1 VNLDNI
7 PALPENPPVRNPE
20 ERRRSG
26 PGHAWLFHLRR
37 LLFAWQTTRPLYLLG
52 IALATICIAANGAS
66 QLKLKTAFGELLPQG
81 KESVI
86 VANRVNERLPAATT
100 LNIVI
105 HGREKES
112 LKRFVDELSK
122 EIQAIG
128 PDKVG
133 TVDSGTRESDAF
145 LRKYRYLYA
154 SLKDIQ
160 ELRDTLVDRYEYE
173 VSKAAGFDLELDD
186 SDAPPK
192 ITREW
197 VEEKLKKY
205 EKPEKEG
212 KPTAIDGYYLEPGG
226 TFIVIMVRTPVATGD
241 LDRQVAVLT
250 RIKEAIARVDP
261 KRFDPAIT
269 IEFAGDFITG
279 AEQYRHVKNDLSH
292 VGLIGVAMILGV
304 VFFFF
309 LRVRTLI
316 VMALTIA
323 IGVVWT
329 FGFAYYS
336 IGSLNSSTGF
346 LVSIVVGNGINFG
359 IIYMA
364 RYLEARRTKNVVES
378 IRISNRETW
387 IATLSAA
394 GAAMVAYGSLVVTGF
409 RGFKHFGVI
418 GGSGMVFCWVATY
431 LFLPAILVLSERL
444 VPVRPQGD
452 FAGALRA
459 GYGRPFAFLVGRWPR
474 AVSVVGVAVGIVC
487 LGFTLQYLSVDP
499 IEYDNRILRTDTPGS
514 AIDVAQ
520 KLDDRVEPI
529 TGKQGHAGV
538 AIMVDRIEQVLPLK
552 AALEAKRALAPAGKK
567 PFEKVVTI
575 FDLLPAEQQQKIP
588 PLLEA
593 RNVIVKAHQR
603 KLISKADWADIEKEL
618 PPADLRPIGI
628 ADLPDQAT
636 RAFTEKDGARGRSVY
651 VLPAPGRSVWDAHYL
666 IEWAASFRSTTLPD
680 GSVVKGSGNPV
691 IFADLILSIT
701 EDAPKAILVSLIGTL
716 LVIVFTF
723 RKRALV
729 FAAIGSLAL
738 GLFGMVAVMALYKAQ
753 FGGEGW
759 LGLQLEGMKLNFL
772 NFVAL
777 PISIGVGADYAVNLL
792 ERYRLLGPTQ
802 IRRVLKETGGAVVLC
817 SLTTTL
823 GYLALTF
830 SANRAIVSFG
840 IAAAAGE
847 ISCIL
852 AAVLVLPALLEW
864 RARRNGSKDG
874 EIPAAD
880 PQLP

>member
-1 VNLDNI
+1 M
-7 PALPENPPVRNPE
+7 RNPE
-20 ERRRSG
+20 DRRLAGRAPAWLARLRRS
-26 PGHAWLFHLRR
+26 
-37 LLFAWQTTRPLYLLG
+37 LFAWQTTRPLLLLG
-52 IALATICIAANGAS
+52 IALASVVVAVNGAS

-86 VANRVNERLPAATT
+86 VANKVNERIPAATT

-112 LKRFVDELSK
+112 LKRFVDKLSE
-122 EIQAIG
+122 EIQALG
-128 PDKVG
+128 PNRVG
-133 TVDSGTRESDAF
+133 TVDSGTRETDAF
-145 LRKYRYLYA
+145 LKKYRYLYA

-160 ELRDTLVDRYEYE
+160 ELRDTLVDRYEDE
-173 VSKAAGFDLELDD
+173 VSKAAGFDLGLDD
-186 SDAPPK
+186 EDQPPQ
-192 ITREW
+192 ITRQW

-205 EKPEKEG
+205 EKTETEG
-212 KPTAIDGYYLEPGG
+212 KPTGIDGYYLEPGG
-226 TFIVIMVRTPVATGD
+226 TFIVIMIRTPVATGD
-241 LDRQVAVLT
+241 LDRNAALLALV
-250 RIKEAIARVDP
+250 KETIAKVDP
-261 KRFDPAIT
+261 KRFDPSIA

-279 AEQYRHVKNDLSH
+279 AEQYRYVKNDLSH
-292 VGLIGVAMILGV
+292 VGLIGVAMILGI
-304 VFFFF
+304 VFLFF
-309 LRVRTLI
+309 LRIRPLI
-316 VMALTIA
+316 MMTLTIG
-323 IGVVWT
+323 IGVAWT

-346 LVSIVVGNGINFG
+346 LFSIVVGNGINFG

-364 RYLEARRTKNVVES
+364 RYLEARRAKDVVES
-378 IRISNRETW
+378 IRVATGETW
-387 IATLSAA
+387 VATLSAA

-444 VPVRPQGD
+444 VPVRPHGD
-452 FAGALRA
+452 LAGVLRA
-459 GYGRPFAFLVGRWPR
+459 SYGRPFAYLVGRFPR
-474 AVSVVGVAVGIVC
+474 AVSLAGVAVGIVC
-487 LGFTLQYLSVDP
+487 LGFTIQYLSADP
-499 IEYDNRILRTDTPGS
+499 LEYNFHILKTDTPGS

-520 KLDDRVEPI
+520 KLDDRIEPV
-529 TGKQGHAGV
+529 TGKQGHTGV

-552 AALEAKRALAPAGKK
+552 AALEAKREQAPEGRK

-575 FDLLPAEQQQKIP
+575 FDLLPAEQELKIP
-588 PLLEA
+588 PLLET
-593 RNVIVKAHQR
+593 RNVIVKAHRR
-603 KLISKADWADIEKEL
+603 KLISEADWADIEKEL
-618 PPADLRPIGI
+618 PPENLRPIGI
-628 ADLPDQAT
+628 GDLPDQAT

-651 VLPAPGRSVWDAHYL
+651 VLPSKGRSIWDAHYL

-701 EDAPKAILVSLIGTL
+701 EDAPKAILVSLFGTL
-716 LVIVFTF
+716 LVILFTF

-729 FAAIGSLAL
+729 LAAIGSLAL
-738 GLFGMVAVMALYKAQ
+738 GLFGMVAVMALYKARYDPSS
-753 FGGEGW
+753 
-759 LGLQLEGMKLNFL
+759 GLRLVGMKLNFL

-792 ERYRLLGPTQ
+792 ERYRLLGPTH

-830 SANRAIVSFG
+830 SANRAIVNFG

-864 RARRNGSKDG
+864 RARRNGKTIALS
-874 EIPAAD
+874 AAVD
-880 PQLP
+880 PHKS

>member
-1 VNLDNI
+1 MPLRD
-7 PALPENPPVRNPE
+7 PED
-20 ERRRSG
+20 RRSSG
-26 PGHAWLFHLRR
+26 WVPAWLSHLRR
-37 LLFAWQTTRPLYLLG
+37 SLFAWQTKRPLLLLV
-52 IALATICIAANGAS
+52 IALGSVGIAANGAS

-86 VANRVNERLPAATT
+86 VANKVNERLPAATT

-128 PDKVG
+128 QDKVG

-145 LRKYRYLYA
+145 LRKNRYLYA
-154 SLKDIQ
+154 SLPEIQ

-173 VSKAAGFDLELDD
+173 VSKATGFDLGLDD
-186 SDAPPK
+186 EDQPPK
-192 ITREW
+192 ITRAW

-205 EKPEKEG
+205 ESVEAEG
-212 KPTAIDGYYLEPGG
+212 KPTGIDGYYLEPGG

-241 LDRQVAVLT
+241 LDRNAALLAL
-250 RIKEAIARVDP
+250 IKGTIAKVDP

-269 IEFAGDFITG
+269 VEFAGDFVTG

-292 VGLIGVAMILGV
+292 VGLIGVSMILGI
-304 VFFFF
+304 VFLYF
-309 LRVRTLI
+309 LRIRTLI
-316 VMALTIA
+316 VMALTIG
-323 IGVVWT
+323 IGVSWT
-329 FGFAYYS
+329 FGFTYYA

-346 LVSIVVGNGINFG
+346 LFSIVVGNGINFG

-364 RYLEARRTKNVVES
+364 RYLEARRTADVVDS
-378 IRISNRETW
+378 IRIAHRETW
-387 IATLSAA
+387 RATLSAA

-431 LFLPAILVLSERL
+431 LFLPTLLVLSERL
-444 VPVRPQGD
+444 VPVRPHGEFVD
-452 FAGALRA
+452 TLRA
-459 GYGRPFAFLVGRWPR
+459 GYGRPFAFLVGRYPR
-474 AVSVVGVAVGIVC
+474 TVSVVGMAVGIVC
-487 LGFTLQYLSVDP
+487 LGFTVHYLSVDP
-499 IEYDNRILRTDTPGS
+499 IEYDNRILRTDAPGS

-520 KLDDRVEPI
+520 KLDDRVEPV

-552 AALEAKRALAPAGKK
+552 AALEAKRAQAPEDRK

-575 FDLLPAEQQQKIP
+575 FDLIPAEQQQKIP
-588 PLLEA
+588 LLLEA
-593 RNVIVKAHQR
+593 RRVIIKAHQR
-603 KLISKADWADIEKEL
+603 RLISKKDWADIEKEL
-618 PPADLRPIGI
+618 PPEDLRPIGI
-628 ADLPDQAT
+628 ADLPNQAT

-651 VLPAPGRSVWDAHYL
+651 ILPSKGRSVWDAHYL

-680 GSVVKGSGNPV
+680 GSIVKGSGNPV
-691 IFADLILSIT
+691 IFADLILSII

-716 LVIVFTF
+716 LVIFLTF

-729 FAAIGSLAL
+729 LAAVGSLAL
-738 GLFGMVAVMALYKAQ
+738 GLFGMVAVMALYKVRVDLS
-753 FGGEGW
+753 GW
-759 LGLQLEGMKLNFL
+759 PWLQLEGMKLNFL

-792 ERYRLLGPTQ
+792 ERYRLLGPGL
-802 IRRVLKETGGAVVLC
+802 IRRVLQETGGAVVLC

-840 IAAAAGE
+840 IAAVAGE
-847 ISCIL
+847 VSCVI

-864 RARRNGSKDG
+864 RARRNGNNG
-874 EIPAAD
+874 AAVPAGGLQG
-880 PQLP
+880 P

>member
-1 VNLDNI
+1 MPTRD
-7 PALPENPPVRNPE
+7 PADRRVSGWAPAWVSRL
-20 ERRRSG
+20 RRS
-26 PGHAWLFHLRR
+26 LFS
-37 LLFAWQTTRPLYLLG
+37 WQTTRPVLLLAVALVSVG
-52 IALATICIAANGAS
+52 IASHGAAK
-66 QLKLKTAFGELLPQG
+66 LKLKTAFGELLPQG

-86 VANRVNERLPAATT
+86 VANQVNERLPAATT
-100 LNIVI
+100 LNIAI

-122 EIQAIG
+122 EIQALG

-133 TVDSGTRESDAF
+133 TVDSGTRETDAF

-154 SLKDIQ
+154 SLPEIQ
-160 ELRDTLVDRYEYE
+160 NLRDTLVDRYEYE
-173 VSKAAGFDLELDD
+173 VSKAAGFDLGLDEED
-186 SDAPPK
+186 QPPK

-197 VEEKLKKY
+197 VEQKLKKY
-205 EKPEKEG
+205 EDVKAEG
-212 KPTAIDGYYLEPGG
+212 KPTGIDGYYLEPGG
-226 TFIVIMVRTPVATGD
+226 TFIAIMVRTPVATGD
-241 LDRQVAVLT
+241 LDRQAALLAL
-250 RIKEAIARVDP
+250 IKETVARVDP

-269 IEFAGDFITG
+269 VEYAGDFITG
-279 AEQYRHVKNDLSH
+279 AEQYRYVKNDLSH
-292 VGLIGVAMILGV
+292 VGLIGVSMILGI
-304 VFFFF
+304 VFLYF

-316 VMALTIA
+316 VMALTIG
-323 IGVVWT
+323 IGVSWT
-329 FGFAYYS
+329 FGFTYYA

-346 LVSIVVGNGINFG
+346 LFSIVVGNGINFG

-364 RYLEARRTKNVVES
+364 RYLEARRTADVVES
-378 IRISNRETW
+378 IRIANRETW
-387 IATLSAA
+387 VATLSAA

-431 LFLPAILVLSERL
+431 LFLPALLVLSERL
-444 VPVRPQGD
+444 VPVRPHGEFLD
-452 FAGALRA
+452 RLRA
-459 GYGRPFAFLVGRWPR
+459 GYGRPFAFLVGRYPR

-487 LGFTLQYLSVDP
+487 LGFTIRYFSVDP
-499 IEYDNRILRTDTPGS
+499 IEYDNRVLRTDTPGS

-520 KLDDRVEPI
+520 RLDDRVEPV

-552 AALEAKRALAPAGKK
+552 AALEAKHALAPEGRK

-575 FDLLPAEQQQKIP
+575 FDLLPAEQEQKIP

-593 RNVIVKAHQR
+593 RAVIMKARQR
-603 KLISKADWADIEKEL
+603 KLISEEDWAVVEREL
-618 PPADLRPIGI
+618 PPEDLRPIGI
-628 ADLPDQAT
+628 ADLPEQAT
-636 RAFTEKDGARGRSVY
+636 RSFAEKDGVRGRSVY
-651 VLPAPGRSVWDAHYL
+651 ILPSKGRSVWDARYL

-701 EDAPKAILVSLIGTL
+701 EDAPKAILVSLTGTL
-716 LVIVFTF
+716 LVILVTF

-729 FAAIGSLAL
+729 LAAAGSLAL
-738 GLFGMVAVMALYKAQ
+738 GLFGMIAVMALYKARVDVSDGLRLQ
-753 FGGEGW
+753 FT
-759 LGLQLEGMKLNFL
+759 GMKLNFL

-792 ERYRLLGPTQ
+792 ERYRLLGPGL
-802 IRRVLKETGGAVVLC
+802 IRRVLSETGGAVVLC

-823 GYLALTF
+823 GYFALIF

-847 ISCIL
+847 ISCLL

-864 RARRNGSKDG
+864 RARRKGGTYS
-874 EIPAAD
+874 
-880 PQLP
+880 